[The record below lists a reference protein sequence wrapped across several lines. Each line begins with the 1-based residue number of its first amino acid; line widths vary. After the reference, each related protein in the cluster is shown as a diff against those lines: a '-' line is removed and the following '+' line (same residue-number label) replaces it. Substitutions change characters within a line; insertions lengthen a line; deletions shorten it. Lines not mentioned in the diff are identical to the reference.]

1 MKGYTMKLTEETI
14 KRINNWQDGK
24 VLSARMRGII
34 AEILIKKGVL
44 EKPKVSNTKCR

>member
-1 MKGYTMKLTEETI
+1 MKLIKEI
-14 KRINNWQDGK
+14 KRINDLNDNK
-24 VLSARMRGII
+24 DLSSRMRGII